1 MAPMGIRLSPLGV
14 AVFCLLGIGVIYH
27 LYSGVISSRL
37 AAFRADS
44 SLIFSGQKK
53 PVDMR
58 ELLAVSVEAAVLG
71 GKEVKAVR
79 EENGLQ
85 EKSKGKT
92 REGVSEPLTNG
103 DLQSHRKMF
112 NLIKNT
118 FPEITVNSEEHDNVV
133 DKVTWS
139 REIPADILEKIE
151 GGKEVPPESVTV
163 WIDPLDATQEY
174 TENLVKY
181 VTTMVCVAVDGK
193 PVIGVIHQPFTGF
206 TAWGFVGQGSNMRAR
221 PSYSIS
227 PPKVIVSRSHS
238 GKVKSFIQ
246 DAFGNS
252 TTVIAAGGAGYKV
265 LALLEMPAGETATDQ
280 ADVYIHITFIK
291 KWDIC
296 AGAALLQA
304 LGGQMTT
311 LKGEVIDYAETPL
324 NKGGLVA
331 TVGVDHKAVLE
342 KLPNWD
348 PDKH

>member
-14 AVFCLLGIGVIYH
+14 AVFCLLGVGVIYH
-27 LYSGVISSRL
+27 LYAGVISNRL
-37 AAFRADS
+37 AAFRQRS
-44 SLIFSGQKK
+44 Q
-53 PVDMR
+53 VDLR
-58 ELLAVSVEAAVLG
+58 DLLAVSVEAAVLG
-71 GKEVKAVR
+71 GIEVKKVR
-79 EENGLQ
+79 GDNDLK

-92 REGVSEPLTNG
+92 REGANELLTMG

-112 NLIKNT
+112 NLLSNT
-118 FPEITVNSEEHDNVV
+118 FPDVTVNSEEHDNVV
-133 DKVTWS
+133 DKAAAWS
-139 REIPADILEKIE
+139 RDIPADILDKIE
-151 GGKEVPPESVTV
+151 GGKDVPAESVTV

-206 TAWGFVGQGSNMRAR
+206 TAWGFVGHGSNMRPR
-221 PSYSIS
+221 SSYTVS

-238 GKVKSFIQ
+238 GKVKNYVQ

-252 TTVIAAGGAGYKV
+252 TTIIGAGGAGYKV
-265 LALLEMPAGETATDQ
+265 LSLLEMPSSETGSMDQ
-280 ADVYIHITFIK
+280 ADVYIHVTFIK

-296 AGAALLQA
+296 AGAALLNA

-311 LKGEVIDYAETPL
+311 LKGEDIDYSGTPL

-331 TVGVDHKAVLE
+331 SVGVDHKALLE
-342 KLPNWD
+342 RLPNWD
-348 PDKH
+348 PEKH

>member
-14 AVFCLLGIGVIYH
+14 AVFCLLGVGVIYH
-27 LYSGVISSRL
+27 LYAGVISSRW
-37 AAFRADS
+37 AAFR
-44 SLIFSGQKK
+44 QRRK
-53 PVDMR
+53 VDLR
-58 ELLAVSVEAAVLG
+58 DLLAVSVEAAVLG
-71 GKEVKAVR
+71 GREVKAVR
-79 EENGLQ
+79 EENNLK

-92 REGVSEPLTNG
+92 REGASEPLTMG

-118 FPEITVNSEEHDNVV
+118 FPEITVNSEEHDNMV
-133 DKVTWS
+133 DKVTWT
-139 REIPADILEKIE
+139 RDIPADILDKID
-151 GGKEVPPESVTV
+151 GGKDVPAESITV

-174 TENLVKY
+174 TEKLVNY

-193 PVIGVIHQPFTGF
+193 PIIGVIHQPFTGF
-206 TAWGFVGQGSNMRAR
+206 TAWAFVGQGTNMRPR
-221 PSYSIS
+221 SSYSVS

-246 DAFGNS
+246 EAFAN
-252 TTVIAAGGAGYKV
+252 TTTIIGAGGAGYKV
-265 LALLEMPAGETATDQ
+265 LSLLEMPPSQPGSMDQ

-296 AGAALLQA
+296 AGAAILNA

-311 LKGEVIDYAETPL
+311 LKGEDIDYSGTPV

-331 TVGVDHKAVLE
+331 SVGVDHKALLE

>member
-14 AVFCLLGIGVIYH
+14 AVFCLLGVGVIYH
-27 LYSGVISSRL
+27 LYAGVFSSRF
-37 AAFRADS
+37 AAFR
-44 SLIFSGQKK
+44 QRRK
-53 PVDMR
+53 VDLR
-58 ELLAVSVEAAVLG
+58 DLLAVSVEAAVLG
-71 GKEVKAVR
+71 GKEVKTVR
-79 EENGLQ
+79 DENGLN

-92 REGVSEPLTNG
+92 REGASEPLTMG

-112 NLIKNT
+112 NLLKNT
-118 FPEITVNSEEHDNVV
+118 FPEITVNSEEHDNMV
-133 DKVTWS
+133 DKATWS
-139 REIPADILEKIE
+139 RDIPADIQDKIE
-151 GGKEVPPESVTV
+151 GGREVPTESITV

-174 TENLVKY
+174 TESLVKY

-206 TAWGFVGQGSNMRAR
+206 TAWGFVGQGSNMRPR
-221 PSYSIS
+221 SSYSGS
-227 PPKVIVSRSHS
+227 HPKVIVSRSHS
-238 GKVKSFIQ
+238 GQVKGYVHS
-246 DAFGNS
+246 AFGNS
-252 TTVIAAGGAGYKV
+252 TVVMEAGGAGYKV
-265 LALLEMPAGETATDQ
+265 LSLLEMPSGSADSVDQ

-296 AGAALLQA
+296 AGAALLNA

-311 LKGEVIDYAETPL
+311 LKGEDIDYSGTPV

-331 TVGVDHKAVLE
+331 SVGVDHKAILE